1 MSVIKWISIHA
12 FNLLVNI
19 HFDADFCV
27 RLCIVKLDTI
37 LQIYE
42 VSILINIVY
51 VNTLPITSI
60 QAALLHWFIEPEK
73 PSLSKRLVSQ

>member
-1 MSVIKWISIHA
+1 MSHRFTHIVYL
-12 FNLLVNI
+12 NLLLEYKHITMNNTYI
-19 HFDADFCV
+19 
-27 RLCIVKLDTI
+27 
-37 LQIYE
+37 
-42 VSILINIVY
+42 SILIIIVY